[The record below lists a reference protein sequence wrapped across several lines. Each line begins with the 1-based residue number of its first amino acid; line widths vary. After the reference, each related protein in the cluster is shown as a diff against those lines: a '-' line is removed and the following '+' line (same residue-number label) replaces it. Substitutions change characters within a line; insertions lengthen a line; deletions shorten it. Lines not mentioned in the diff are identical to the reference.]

1 MTMPENKTGTPLVS
15 PGLRRWLRL
24 AIGLPLFAAVCYFV
38 GRSLAS
44 DFKKIDWP
52 NLHINYFDIAAALSC
67 LILARVMNGLNCTVL
82 LASLGHRISVRRVTS
97 VIWLASLGRYIPGK
111 MAVVAVAALMLTRLG
126 VGAPAA
132 LAALFL
138 STALMIIMSLLT
150 CLPLLLTPALR
161 TAMPFGWL
169 VGLVILIPGL
179 ICLHPRI
186 FTRLAN
192 LALLR
197 LKRQPLPPRLAT
209 TPLLQA
215 IIVSLFRSL
224 FLAAAL
230 CFTAQ
235 SIAPVSPSAFLLFL
249 GSASLASVAGFLA
262 VFAPAG
268 LGVHEGVYWLTL
280 WPLLGPAAAL
290 VAILFRLLHII
301 SDILTALAALPM
313 IAKSPPPSPKQ
324 VT

>member
-1 MTMPENKTGTPLVS
+1 
-15 PGLRRWLRL
+15 
-24 AIGLPLFAAVCYFV
+24 
-38 GRSLAS
+38 
-44 DFKKIDWP
+44 
-52 NLHINYFDIAAALSC
+52 
-67 LILARVMNGLNCTVL
+67 
-82 LASLGHRISVRRVTS
+82 
-97 VIWLASLGRYIPGK
+97 
-111 MAVVAVAALMLTRLG
+111 
-126 VGAPAA
+126 
-132 LAALFL
+132 
-138 STALMIIMSLLT
+138 
-150 CLPLLLTPALR
+150 
-161 TAMPFGWL
+161 MPFGWL
-169 VGLVILIPGL
+169 VGLAILLIGL
-179 ICLHPRI
+179 VCLHPRI

-197 LKRQPLPPRLAT
+197 LKRQPRPPRLAT
-209 TPLLQA
+209 MPLLQA
-215 IIVSLFRSL
+215 VAISLFRSL

-235 SIAPVSPSAFLLFL
+235 SIAPVSPSAFPLFL